1 MMQLKKNWKNNGE
14 CSMYNKKVI
23 SIFRENIDSI
33 VKTNDAILVYLK
45 SGKCWVCEEVVIN
58 DKNLIKL
65 TLKGKCE
72 K

>member
-1 MMQLKKNWKNNGE
+1 
-14 CSMYNKKVI
+14 MYNKKII